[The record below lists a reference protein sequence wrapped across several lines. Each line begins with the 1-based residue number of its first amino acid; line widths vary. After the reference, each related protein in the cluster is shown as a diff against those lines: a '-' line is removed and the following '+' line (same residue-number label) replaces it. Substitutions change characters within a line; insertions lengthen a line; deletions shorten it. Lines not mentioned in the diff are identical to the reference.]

1 MTTGP
6 QSSPKFPIINTG
18 VMACGHPERQWERRG
33 QHLETEYSAEER
45 NEPGKCWSRQTEML
59 GLVKA
64 GLGRG
69 PSVLVRVPWAYGMS
83 LCPEPWGSLLHLL
96 FSWDFLTPTRMVGI
110 KGGGQQVWAR
120 KWRHESPHPLT
131 HGWGCETEQLLWEIV
146 WQLI

>member
-18 VMACGHPERQWERRG
+18 VMAVGKKRAALRDR
-33 QHLETEYSAEER
+33 TASAEER

-64 GLGRG
+64 GWEEAPVSWCGCRG
-69 PSVLVRVPWAYGMS
+69 HVACRCVQSPGAACST
-83 LCPEPWGSLLHLL
+83 C
-96 FSWDFLTPTRMVGI
+96 SWDFLTPTRMAGI
-110 KGGGQQVWAR
+110 KGGGQEVWAR

-131 HGWGCETEQLLWEIV
+131 HGWGWETEQLLWEIV